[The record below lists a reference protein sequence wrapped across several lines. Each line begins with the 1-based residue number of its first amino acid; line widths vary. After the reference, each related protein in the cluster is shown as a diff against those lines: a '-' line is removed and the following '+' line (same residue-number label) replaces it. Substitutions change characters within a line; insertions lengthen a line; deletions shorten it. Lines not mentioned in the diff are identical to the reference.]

1 MRPPAWP
8 RSPTREAVNP
18 LREFVRGAAG
28 QLAAAGVASP
38 EPDAIELAAHVLGTD
53 AREVRRA
60 LVVGMPLP
68 PGFAERFGDLV
79 EERARR
85 IPLQHLT
92 GRAYFRRLTLA
103 VGPGVFIPRPETEIV
118 AGLAIEAA
126 QAAGVAEPIVVDLC
140 TGSGAIALAVADEL
154 PTAQVYAVEVS
165 DLAHAWARRN
175 LETLA
180 LAVELRL
187 GDATTAFDE
196 LVGLVDVVVSNPPYI
211 PVGQV
216 PVDAEVAQHDPHLAL
231 FGGSGD
237 GLAIPR
243 AIVSR
248 AATLL
253 RPGGVLVME
262 HADTQGAALLRT
274 LGGSG
279 LWLDPEDHRD
289 LTGRP
294 RAIRARRADARGA
307 AGPGAG

>member
-196 LVGLVDVVVSNPPYI
+196 LVGAYLK
-211 PVGQV
+211 G
-216 PVDAEVAQHDPHLAL
+216 A
-231 FGGSGD
+231 
-237 GLAIPR
+237 
-243 AIVSR
+243 AIV
-248 AATLL
+248 LYFFNF
-253 RPGGVLVME
+253 
-262 HADTQGAALLRT
+262 
-274 LGGSG
+274 
-279 LWLDPEDHRD
+279 
-289 LTGRP
+289 
-294 RAIRARRADARGA
+294 
-307 AGPGAG
+307 